1 MTLRKYIINA
11 IRRAFEQNEVL
22 YIKGARLYRNHSPE
36 DGEVFFAPE
45 VFLRHRMGLAATDA
59 ERADLLQ
66 MLRTLAEHGGLGRER
81 ARHYTETCNR
91 AGFLKP
97 FLDDFAVLFKERL
110 DPDTLQNTLAEAVE
124 MLICEISEA
133 EDDDDEGEDATIV
146 YTEMDRGV
154 VIDPDTLE
162 VESDL
167 RDASQITL
175 VTAEEV
181 RDAME
186 DSEEGPYDAWRN
198 SYETA
203 EQLAAKFWRS
213 VSFYDHP
220 RERVMRDGKDIQA
233 SHPRHLLL

>member
-1 MTLRKYIINA
+1 MNHLPQRTMTLRKYIINA

-45 VFLRHRMGLAATDA
+45 VFIRHRMGLAATDA

-66 MLRTLAEHGGLGRER
+66 MLRTLAEHGGLGREQ

-110 DPDTLQNTLAEAVE
+110 DPSTLQNTLSEAVE
-124 MLICEISEA
+124 LLICEICEA

-181 RDAME
+181 REAME

-203 EQLAAKFWRS
+203 EQLAAKFCDKLDEWIA
-213 VSFYDHP
+213 YQMACA
-220 RERVMRDGKDIQA
+220 E
-233 SHPRHLLL
+233 